1 MELAVARSMAIF
13 GRRRSHTMS
22 LARESRSP
30 YASPVL
36 GLLLVAGSL
45 GLDNFAASIAIGL
58 SGVDQTLRVR
68 IALAFGLFEALM
80 PAIGLLFGR
89 QLSGTLGDWAHV
101 IGGLLL
107 ITVGIRTVV
116 AGVRSGEGGTIGPA
130 DAGLG
135 RILALAVGLSID
147 NLIVGFALGAYR
159 APLALSIA
167 IIAGVSVGLSLV
179 GLELGAKLGTRVEH
193 RSELLSGVV
202 LISVGAAI
210 LTNLL

>member
-1 MELAVARSMAIF
+1 VLA
-13 GRRRSHTMS
+13 
-22 LARESRSP
+22 
-30 YASPVL
+30 
-36 GLLLVAGSL
+36 LLLVAGSL

-58 SGVDQTLRVR
+58 SGVDQSLRVR

-80 PAIGLLFGR
+80 PAIGLLLGR

-107 ITVGIRTVV
+107 ITVGIQTVV
-116 AGVRSGEGGTIGPA
+116 AGVRSGEGGTAGLA

-135 RILALAVGLSID
+135 RILALAAGLSID

-193 RSELLSGVV
+193 RSELLSGIV

>member
-1 MELAVARSMAIF
+1 
-13 GRRRSHTMS
+13 
-22 LARESRSP
+22 
-30 YASPVL
+30 
-36 GLLLVAGSL
+36 
-45 GLDNFAASIAIGL
+45 
-58 SGVDQTLRVR
+58 
-68 IALAFGLFEALM
+68 M
-80 PAIGLLFGR
+80 PAIGLLLGR

-107 ITVGIRTVV
+107 ITVGIQTVV
-116 AGVRSGEGGTIGPA
+116 AGVRSSAMGLA

-135 RILALAVGLSID
+135 RILALAAGLSID

-159 APLALSIA
+159 APLVLSIA

>member
-1 MELAVARSMAIF
+1 
-13 GRRRSHTMS
+13 MS
-22 LARESRSP
+22 LAREWRSP

-36 GLLLVAGSL
+36 ALLLVAGSL

-68 IALAFGLFEALM
+68 IAVAFGLFEALM
-80 PAIGLLFGR
+80 PAIGLLLGR
-89 QLSGTLGDWAHV
+89 HLSGTLGDWAHV

-107 ITVGIRTVV
+107 ITVGIQTVV
-116 AGVRSGEGGTIGPA
+116 AGVRSSAMGLA

-135 RILALAVGLSID
+135 RILALAAGLSID

-159 APLALSIA
+159 APLVLSIA

>member
-1 MELAVARSMAIF
+1 
-13 GRRRSHTMS
+13 MS
-22 LARESRSP
+22 LAREWRSP

-36 GLLLVAGSL
+36 ALLLVAGSL

-80 PAIGLLFGR
+80 PAIGLLLGR

-107 ITVGIRTVV
+107 ITVGIQTVV
-116 AGVRSGEGGTIGPA
+116 AGVRSSAMGLA

-135 RILALAVGLSID
+135 RILALAAGLSID

-159 APLALSIA
+159 APLVLSIA